1 MTMAH
6 ERTRALVNAV
16 ELLRE
21 LRYADD
27 TPVSIRE
34 KLIGI
39 LRHLP
44 EASAI
49 ELEAKRQFH
58 DREKTAW
65 LLPTDFYERPHSA
78 PLLEPQHELPR
89 R

>member
-6 ERTRALVNAV
+6 ERTKALINAV
-16 ELLRE
+16 EFLRE
-21 LRYADD
+21 LRAANEAPADM
-27 TPVSIRE
+27 RE

-49 ELEAKRQFH
+49 ELEAKRQFR
-58 DREKTAW
+58 DRGKAAW
-65 LLPTDFYERPHSA
+65 LLPTDIYHRPDSA
-78 PLLEPQHELPR
+78 PA
-89 R
+89 